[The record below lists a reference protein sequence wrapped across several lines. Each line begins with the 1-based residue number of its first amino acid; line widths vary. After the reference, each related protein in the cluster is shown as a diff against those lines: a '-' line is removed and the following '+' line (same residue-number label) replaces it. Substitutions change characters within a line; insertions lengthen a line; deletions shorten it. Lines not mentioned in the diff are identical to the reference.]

1 MQDCPT
7 QPTPVR
13 ARRRRLLLFALVAVG
28 VLAVSAALRNR
39 FGQSPLRELTQE
51 EKAEITALVQR
62 ETASPLRSLTPQP
75 DGTVQAFV
83 GGEREL
89 GGQILQLQKAGG
101 SWRILR
107 TTLLF

>member
-1 MQDCPT
+1 MQDRPA
-7 QPTPVR
+7 PASRVR
-13 ARRRRLLLFALVAVG
+13 ARWPQLFLLALVAVG
-28 VLAVSAALRNR
+28 ALGVSVSLRSG
-39 FGQSPLRELTQE
+39 FLPSPLRELTQE

-62 ETASPLRSLTPQP
+62 ETPSPLRSLTPQP

-101 SWRILR
+101 SWRILH
-107 TTLLF
+107 TTMLF